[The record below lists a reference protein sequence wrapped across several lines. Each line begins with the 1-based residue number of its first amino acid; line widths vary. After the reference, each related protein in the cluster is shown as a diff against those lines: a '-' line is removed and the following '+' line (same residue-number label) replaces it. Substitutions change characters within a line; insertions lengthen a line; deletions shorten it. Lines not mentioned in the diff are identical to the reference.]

1 MKLDGVNMDTTE
13 PTEAVAEP
21 STQENAS
28 EQASPQPEDTADEAG
43 SNDLASVSP
52 LCKGGTKL
60 DGVSMTATEPS
71 GVAEPSPTQENQSE
85 RAAPPPEDA
94 APGVDPKAN
103 SRPVATVEPK
113 CISKKPTAKSVASSG
128 TNSRAAAA
136 AAASAS
142 HRPVN
147 DVRVPNNVSALAVR
161 KTAGANAKPAAAGA
175 GAVPKRPVGAAA
187 ASSSV
192 RSQTRVPDKRPVGQ
206 ARTTSATSAAANGTK
221 PTSANSTAR
230 KKTGPEAVGGARP
243 KNPGKSPREE
253 CNSHE
258 IPQKYSRQSF
268 VSLIFAILRLQVLPA
283 DLWRTLPQNPP
294 PPPHQGLV
302 RLSFRRPPGMSGFHK
317 LTWWIRL
324 GFLPNVWFR

>member
-1 MKLDGVNMDTTE
+1 MKLDGVNMETTE

-28 EQASPQPEDTADEAG
+28 EQASPQPEDTANGAG
-43 SNDLASVSP
+43 SNGLACVSP
-52 LCKGGTKL
+52 LCKEGTNL
-60 DGVSMTATEPS
+60 DGVGVTATEPS
-71 GVAEPSPTQENQSE
+71 EGVAEPSPTQEDQSE

-128 TNSRAAAA
+128 TNPRAAAA
-136 AAASAS
+136 ATAS
-142 HRPVN
+142 HRPAN

-161 KTAGANAKPAAAGA
+161 KAAGANAKSAAAGA
-175 GAVPKRPVGAAA
+175 GAVPKRPLGAAA

-243 KNPGKSPREE
+243 KNPGKSP
-253 CNSHE
+253 
-258 IPQKYSRQSF
+258 PVQ
-268 VSLIFAILRLQVLPA
+268 LA
-283 DLWRTLPQNPP
+283 
-294 PPPHQGLV
+294 
-302 RLSFRRPPGMSGFHK
+302 
-317 LTWWIRL
+317 
-324 GFLPNVWFR
+324 